1 MLLQIASERRG
12 SVQGG
17 VMCNCYGEGGKGGG
31 TAVLL
36 ERESLTPSEGR
47 ARRACVGLWRWRE
60 AQQQPQGH
68 WSWGGLAGSFGAV
81 AACS

>member
-1 MLLQIASERRG
+1 M
-12 SVQGG
+12 
-17 VMCNCYGEGGKGGG
+17 
-31 TAVLL
+31 LL

-68 WSWGGLAGSFGAV
+68 RRQRGLSGCLLLKANRAKQVEVRYPGHLSKYGQ
-81 AACS
+81 